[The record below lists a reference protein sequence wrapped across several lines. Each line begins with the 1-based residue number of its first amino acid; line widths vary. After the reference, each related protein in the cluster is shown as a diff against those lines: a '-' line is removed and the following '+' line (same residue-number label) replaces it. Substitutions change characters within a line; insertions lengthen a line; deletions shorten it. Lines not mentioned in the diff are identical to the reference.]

1 MQETL
6 AVWQAVVITIAA
18 GILVV
23 AAGLALTVTIRTM
36 ETRYPDMADINK
48 SLMLNLV
55 WFVGFCAVLTGAYI
69 IIVAVGAPSLV
80 WGYWK

>member
-18 GILVV
+18 GTLTLI
-23 AAGLALTVTIRTM
+23 AGIALMMAIRTLM
-36 ETRYPDMADINK
+36 KLHEDTDVSK

-55 WFVGFCAVLTGAYI
+55 WFVGFCMAMLGAYI
-69 IIVAVGAPSLV
+69 IIVSIGAPSLV
-80 WGYWK
+80 WGYWN